1 MKKSLLALA
10 VLGAFAGAA
19 SAQSSVTIYGSL
31 DLGIT
36 KSNGGTAGNN
46 AGGAGNGAQAKA
58 WTLQSANA
66 PRLGFRG
73 NEDLGG
79 GLSAQFQI
87 EHRFNV
93 DTGTQANLATFWQGR
108 SYLQLSSASAGRVY
122 LGRDYAA
129 AFWPA
134 VKSDP
139 FGWDG
144 VGQMGLDMYAGFRTP
159 NPNVLTGGAAQ
170 VPTNPTGLLGQGSNV
185 RAANTIGY
193 KSPSFGGVRIQAA
206 TGLGEDIVGRDDSF
220 NVEYGAGP
228 IYAALGYERVR
239 GSAAGSALAAA
250 AQAPNSKDG
259 DSLVNFAFHYDFGMV
274 KPMFYYA
281 RAKVA
286 ATSTTNKFW
295 SLGALAPI
303 GPGTLKAAYYRLD
316 PAGNNNN
323 RSKFGLG
330 YDYPFSKRTNL
341 YADVGVQRG
350 DGLTSNTTY
359 SFGAKHTF

>member
-31 DLGIT
+31 DLGVT

-46 AGGAGNGAQAKA
+46 GGAAGNGAQAKA

-93 DTGTQANLATFWQGR
+93 DTGTQNNAAVFWQGR

-122 LGRDYAA
+122 LGRDYTP

-144 VGQMGLDMYAGFRTP
+144 VGQMGLDMWAGFRTP
-159 NPNVLTGGAAQ
+159 S
-170 VPTNPTGLLGQGSNV
+170 PTNAGNVRGSNS
-185 RAANTIGY
+185 IGY
-193 KSPSFGGVRIQAA
+193 KSPSFGGVTLQAA
-206 TGLGEDIVGRDDSF
+206 TALGENVVGRDDGF
-220 NVEYGAGP
+220 NLEYGAGP

-239 GSAAGSALAAA
+239 NSGASAASVLLNT
-250 AQAPNSKDG
+250 APGTTTQSG
-259 DSLVNFAFHYDFGMV
+259 DSLINFALHYDFGMV

-281 RAKVA
+281 RAKVGQ
-286 ATSTTNKFW
+286 TGVTNKFW

-303 GPGTLKAAYYRLD
+303 GPGNLKAAYYRLD

-323 RSKFGLG
+323 RSKLGLG
-330 YDYPFSKRTNL
+330 YDYPLSKRTNL
-341 YADVGVQRG
+341 YLDAGFQRG